1 MIKEKPHRTPGH
13 GTGHIPGHSTGHT
26 PGHGTGHQTTAGP
39 RPGLERRATREERE
53 AHIRDVVDAAPP
65 SPSPPPPPSPS
76 PSQEDRER
84 TAPPLPERDKRVRHV
99 PQEAFRAEDAGPC
112 EHRVPDPG
120 DCPRCRLADEDV
132 AHLVVL
138 LRCLRRSAA
147 C

>member
-1 MIKEKPHRTPGH
+1 MIKEKPHRS
-13 GTGHIPGHSTGHT
+13 PGHSTGHT
-26 PGHGTGHQTTAGP
+26 PGHDTGHIPGHGTGHQTTAVP
-39 RPGLERRATREERE
+39 RPGLERRAAREERE

-65 SPSPPPPPSPS
+65 SPSQSQ
-76 PSQEDRER
+76 SQEDRER
-84 TAPPLPERDKRVRHV
+84 TVPPLPERDKRVRHA
-99 PQEAFRAEDAGPC
+99 PQESFRAEGAAPC

>member
-1 MIKEKPHRTPGH
+1 MIKEKPHRSPGH
-13 GTGHIPGHSTGHT
+13 GTGHIPGH
-26 PGHGTGHQTTAGP
+26 GTGHQTTAVP
-39 RPGLERRATREERE
+39 RTGLERRATPEERE

-65 SPSPPPPPSPS
+65 SPPPPS

-84 TAPPLPERDKRVRHV
+84 TVPPLPERDKRVRHA
-99 PQEAFRAEDAGPC
+99 PQEAFRAEDAAPC